1 MHIYKKF
8 HFFTIYLT
16 NPCGQFLF
24 YECQVLAFVLGG
36 EPIKE
41 VNHQKKKN
49 VKDMTP
55 QLINNSY
62 INILKNTIV
71 SKSKICNLTT
81 TMEAKN

>member
-1 MHIYKKF
+1 MNFRAYLQRVP
-8 HFFTIYLT
+8 FFYNYLT

-24 YECQVLAFVLGG
+24 YKCQVLAFVLGG

-55 QLINNSY
+55 QPLN
-62 INILKNTIV
+62 
-71 SKSKICNLTT
+71 
-81 TMEAKN
+81 